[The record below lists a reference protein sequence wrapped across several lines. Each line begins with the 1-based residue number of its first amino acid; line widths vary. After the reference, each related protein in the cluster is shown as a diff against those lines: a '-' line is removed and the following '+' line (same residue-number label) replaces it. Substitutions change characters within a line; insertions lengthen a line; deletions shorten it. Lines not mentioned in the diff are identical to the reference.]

1 MGAHPGIFIPHHQP
15 GETRMKA
22 FRLWGLAALPLAL
35 AACGGG
41 DDAEVAADSTAAGMD
56 SMTTATTAP
65 MPADSGMTGAQ
76 AMGSAVTMNAVG
88 GSGVT
93 GQAQFMDHG
102 AGSTMVTVNLT
113 AQGNTTH
120 SGHIHTGTC
129 DAPGDVV
136 APLQDVTLAN
146 GTGSSSS
153 TLQIP
158 LATVMNGQ
166 HIVAYHQ
173 SSGDNPGAPVV
184 CGQIPAQAAAGS
196 GDSATTAM

>member
-1 MGAHPGIFIPHHQP
+1 
-15 GETRMKA
+15 MKA
-22 FRLWGLAALPLAL
+22 FRLWSLAAIPFAL

-41 DDAEVAADSTAAGMD
+41 DDAAEGAADTTASMD
-56 SMTTATTAP
+56 SMTTTTT
-65 MPADSGMTGAQ
+65 MPADTGMAGAQ

-102 AGSTMVTVNLT
+102 GGSTMVTVNLT

-136 APLQDVTLAN
+136 APLQDITLAN

-173 SSGDNPGAPVV
+173 GQGENAGAPVV
-184 CGQIPAQAAAGS
+184 CGQIPAQAAAG
-196 GDSATTAM
+196 DSATTAM